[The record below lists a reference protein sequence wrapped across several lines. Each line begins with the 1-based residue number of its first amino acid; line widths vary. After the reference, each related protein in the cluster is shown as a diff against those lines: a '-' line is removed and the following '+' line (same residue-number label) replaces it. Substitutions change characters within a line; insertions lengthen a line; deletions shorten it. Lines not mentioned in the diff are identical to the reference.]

1 MSKSIIIKKTKNYLR
16 MIFEK
21 EGTGHD
27 WWHIKRVLNNA
38 TVIAK
43 KEKGADLFIVQLG
56 ALLHD
61 IADFKFHGGDD
72 TKGGKVAAKWLE
84 SISVDKLT
92 IKKVVHIVDNV
103 SFKGVGVKSKMKS
116 LEGKIVQDA
125 DRLDALGAI
134 GIARA
139 FTYGGYKKRPFYN
152 PSGKT
157 KKHVS
162 FEQYKKGAD
171 STIHHFYEK
180 LLHLKD
186 LMNTKTGKKMA
197 LQRHKFLETYLKQFH
212 AEWNGLK

>member
-1 MSKSIIIKKTKNYLR
+1 MKKSFILKQTKNHLR
-16 MIFEK
+16 EMFEK

-27 WWHIKRVLNNA
+27 WWHIERVLNNA
-38 TVIAK
+38 TAIAK

-72 TKGGKVAAKWLE
+72 TVGGKVAATWLR
-84 SISVDKLT
+84 SIGADEPS
-92 IKKVVHIVDNV
+92 IKSVVHIVDNV
-103 SFKGVGVKSKMKS
+103 SFKGMGTESKMES
-116 LEGKIVQDA
+116 IEGKIVQDA
-125 DRLDALGAI
+125 DRLDAMGAI

-139 FTYGGYKKRPFYN
+139 FAYGGYKQRPIYD
-152 PSGKT
+152 PEGKAG
-157 KKHVS
+157 KNLS
-162 FEQYKKGAD
+162 FAQYKKGSD

-197 LQRHKFLETYLKQFH
+197 LARHRFLQAYLKQFYS
-212 AEWNGLK
+212 EWRSVT